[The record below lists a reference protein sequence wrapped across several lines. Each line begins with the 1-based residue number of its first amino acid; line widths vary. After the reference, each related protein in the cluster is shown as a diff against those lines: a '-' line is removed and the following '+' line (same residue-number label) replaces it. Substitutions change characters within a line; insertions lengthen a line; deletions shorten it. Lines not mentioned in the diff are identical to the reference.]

1 MVLMHHLVTGRQF
14 SVYDLNRNNQCL
26 YTINMEDPELKFKK
40 QPNWLDI
47 GISNNFIYI
56 GDHDKFILWNA
67 RNGQLIRSVEIPSH
81 YDHEEDPVK
90 DPYSY
95 KGHTYHFDENSFLI
109 LHSMVE
115 MNLRNTPLL

>member
-56 GDHDKFILWNA
+56 GDHDKFILWKSNYWNYWLVLYAVVSFYMINA
-67 RNGQLIRSVEIPSH
+67 ISDWNVAWIIC
-81 YDHEEDPVK
+81 
-90 DPYSY
+90 
-95 KGHTYHFDENSFLI
+95 FF
-109 LHSMVE
+109 
-115 MNLRNTPLL
+115 